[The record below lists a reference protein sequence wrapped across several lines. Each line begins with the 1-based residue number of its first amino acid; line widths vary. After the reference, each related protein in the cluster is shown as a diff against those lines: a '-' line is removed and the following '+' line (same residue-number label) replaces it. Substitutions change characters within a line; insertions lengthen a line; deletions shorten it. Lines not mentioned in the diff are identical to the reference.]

1 MSNDKH
7 SAEQYCGDD
16 RSDAHAGRCAIW
28 AGNSSGATRDAGYS
42 DAALLRRASL
52 RDAGCA
58 DERLRVMQCL
68 LRDAGGA
75 IRLDG
80 DTPIFCESIRERQ
93 HAPAIYCCMRSGE
106 HY

>member
-52 RDAGCA
+52 RDAG
-58 DERLRVMQCL
+58 
-68 LRDAGGA
+68 GA